1 MQLVLH
7 APFGSRVNRAW
18 GLALRK
24 RFCRTFNFELQAA
37 ATDNGLL
44 ILLTEGHAFPLEL
57 VFEFLKPQTLEHVL
71 TQALLD
77 TPMFTSRW
85 RWNASRALAIL
96 RFRAGGKVP
105 PPIQRMRSDD
115 LLAAVFPDQVACA
128 ENLTGEPRIPDHPLV
143 RETIDNCLHEAM
155 DLDRLT
161 SIVKSIGDGEIQTV
175 AIDNPAASPFSH
187 EIVNAN
193 PYAFLDDA
201 PLEERRARA
210 VQLRGSLRTD
220 FVGGAGIL
228 DPAAITQVSEDAWPD
243 VRDADE
249 LHDAML
255 SLIRVPPATEWQ
267 PYFDTLHA
275 AGRASELI
283 RSGQPFWVATERL
296 GVAGDAEQ
304 ILRGWMESLGPVTAA
319 ELSERLAL
327 SREEVDQALAAIEG
341 QGQILQGRF
350 SVAEGD
356 GEIQWCNRRILAR
369 IHNLTLGRLRREIEP
384 VNALDMHRFLCR
396 WQHVAPG
403 TQLHGAEGTLQII
416 RQLQGYEIPA
426 SAWESEI
433 LSRRIRNY
441 DPAYLDELCLSGEVM
456 WGRLSPH
463 PAMEEGESR
472 RVRATRIAP
481 VSFFLRESMDWLPP
495 RTAAPPD
502 ESGLSPAAQ
511 DVAAALRARGASFF
525 ADLSRATGRL
535 ASEVEDA
542 LWELVAAGLVTAD
555 GFENLRALI
564 DPRRR
569 RGEGRDRARRPR
581 HSGGRWA
588 MMQQSDHH
596 VTNSARAEAFA
607 DQLILRWGV
616 LIRDLLTKE
625 STSPFWRDLLPV
637 LRLKEAR
644 GELRAGR
651 FVAGFSGEQFAAPEA
666 VEILRAVRRSSDHP
680 EDAVHIA
687 NADPLNLAGI
697 LLPGPRVNTLS
708 IGTRQ
713 LNPAAKA
720 S

>member
-1 MQLVLH
+1 
-7 APFGSRVNRAW
+7 
-18 GLALRK
+18 
-24 RFCRTFNFELQAA
+24 
-37 ATDNGLL
+37 
-44 ILLTEGHAFPLEL
+44 
-57 VFEFLKPQTLEHVL
+57 
-71 TQALLD
+71 
-77 TPMFTSRW
+77 
-85 RWNASRALAIL
+85 
-96 RFRAGGKVP
+96 
-105 PPIQRMRSDD
+105 
-115 LLAAVFPDQVACA
+115 
-128 ENLTGEPRIPDHPLV
+128 
-143 RETIDNCLHEAM
+143 
-155 DLDRLT
+155 
-161 SIVKSIGDGEIQTV
+161 
-175 AIDNPAASPFSH
+175 
-187 EIVNAN
+187 AN

-255 SLIRVPPATEWQ
+255 SLIRVPPSEAWQ
-267 PYFDTLHA
+267 PYFETLRA
-275 AGRASELI
+275 AGRASVLI
-283 RSGQPFWVATERL
+283 RGEQVFWVATERL
-296 GVAGDAEQ
+296 GIADDAEQ
-304 ILRGWMESLGPVTAA
+304 IVRGWMESLGPVTAA
-319 ELSERLAL
+319 ELAARLAL
-327 SREEVDQALAAIEG
+327 TREEIDQALATIES

-356 GEIQWCNRRILAR
+356 GDIQWCNRRILAR

-384 VNALDMHRFLCR
+384 VSALDMHRFLCR

-403 TQLHGAEGTLQII
+403 TQLHGAEGTLQVI

-433 LSRRIRNY
+433 LNRRVRNY

-463 PAMEEGESR
+463 PALSPQLEDGDGR

-481 VSFFLRESMDWLPP
+481 IAFFLRESMDWLAP
-495 RTAAPPD
+495 RAAAPPD

-569 RGEGRDRARRPR
+569 RGEGRDRARRSR

-588 MMQQSDHH
+588 LMTQSDRH
-596 VTNSARAEAFA
+596 VSNAARAEAFA

-666 VEILRAVRRSSDHP
+666 VEILRAVRRSSEHP

>member
-1 MQLVLH
+1 
-7 APFGSRVNRAW
+7 
-18 GLALRK
+18 
-24 RFCRTFNFELQAA
+24 
-37 ATDNGLL
+37 
-44 ILLTEGHAFPLEL
+44 
-57 VFEFLKPQTLEHVL
+57 
-71 TQALLD
+71 
-77 TPMFTSRW
+77 
-85 RWNASRALAIL
+85 
-96 RFRAGGKVP
+96 
-105 PPIQRMRSDD
+105 
-115 LLAAVFPDQVACA
+115 
-128 ENLTGEPRIPDHPLV
+128 
-143 RETIDNCLHEAM
+143 
-155 DLDRLT
+155 
-161 SIVKSIGDGEIQTV
+161 
-175 AIDNPAASPFSH
+175 
-187 EIVNAN
+187 
-193 PYAFLDDA
+193 
-201 PLEERRARA
+201 
-210 VQLRGSLRTD
+210 
-220 FVGGAGIL
+220 
-228 DPAAITQVSEDAWPD
+228 

-255 SLIRVPPATEWQ
+255 SLIRVPPAPDWQ
-267 PYFDTLHA
+267 AYFDTLRA
-275 AGRASELI
+275 SGRASVLI
-283 RSGQPFWVATERL
+283 RNDRDFWVATERL
-296 GVAGDAEQ
+296 AVADDAEQ
-304 ILRGWMESLGPVTAA
+304 IIRGWMESLGPVTAA
-319 ELSERLAL
+319 ELYERLAL
-327 SREEVDQALAAIEG
+327 SREEIDQALADIEG

-350 SVAEGD
+350 SVAEGEGD
-356 GEIQWCNRRILAR
+356 IQWCNRRILAR
-369 IHNLTLGRLRREIEP
+369 IHHLTLGRLRREIEP
-384 VNALDMHRFLCR
+384 VSALDLHRFLCR

-403 TQLHGAEGTLQII
+403 TQLHGSEGTLQII

-433 LSRRIRNY
+433 LSRRVRNY

-463 PAMEEGESR
+463 PAMEDGEGR

-481 VSFFLRESMDWLPP
+481 IAFFLRESMDWLPP
-495 RTAAPPD
+495 HITAPPD

-555 GFENLRALI
+555 GFENLRALL

-581 HSGGRWA
+581 HPGGRWPL
-588 MMQQSDHH
+588 MQQSAHR
-596 VTNSARAEAFA
+596 VSASARAEAFA

-680 EDAVHIA
+680 EDAIHIA

>member
-1 MQLVLH
+1 CIIK
-7 APFGSRVNRAW
+7 A
-18 GLALRK
+18 
-24 RFCRTFNFELQAA
+24 
-37 ATDNGLL
+37 
-44 ILLTEGHAFPLEL
+44 
-57 VFEFLKPQTLEHVL
+57 
-71 TQALLD
+71 
-77 TPMFTSRW
+77 
-85 RWNASRALAIL
+85 
-96 RFRAGGKVP
+96 
-105 PPIQRMRSDD
+105 
-115 LLAAVFPDQVACA
+115 
-128 ENLTGEPRIPDHPLV
+128 
-143 RETIDNCLHEAM
+143 
-155 DLDRLT
+155 
-161 SIVKSIGDGEIQTV
+161 IGDGEIQTV

-228 DPAAITQVSEDAWPD
+228 DPAAIAQVSEDAWPD

-255 SLIRVPPATEWQ
+255 SLIRVPPAPDWQ
-267 PYFDTLHA
+267 AYFDTLRA
-275 AGRASELI
+275 SGRASVLI
-283 RSGQPFWVATERL
+283 RNDRDFWVATERL
-296 GVAGDAEQ
+296 ALADDAEQ
-304 ILRGWMESLGPVTAA
+304 IIRGWMESLGPVTAA
-319 ELSERLAL
+319 ELSERIAL
-327 SREEVDQALAAIEG
+327 SREEIDQALAAIEG

-350 SVAEGD
+350 SVAEGEGD
-356 GEIQWCNRRILAR
+356 IQWCNRRILAR
-369 IHNLTLGRLRREIEP
+369 IHHLTLGRLRREIEP
-384 VNALDMHRFLCR
+384 VSALDLHRFLCR

-403 TQLHGAEGTLQII
+403 TQLHGSEGTLQII

-433 LSRRIRNY
+433 LSRRVRNY

-463 PAMEEGESR
+463 PAMEDGEGR

-481 VSFFLRESMDWLPP
+481 IAFFLRESMDWLPP
-495 RTAAPPD
+495 HITAPPD

-588 MMQQSDHH
+588 LMQQSDHQA
-596 VTNSARAEAFA
+596 NNAARAEAYA

-680 EDAVHIA
+680 EDAIHIA